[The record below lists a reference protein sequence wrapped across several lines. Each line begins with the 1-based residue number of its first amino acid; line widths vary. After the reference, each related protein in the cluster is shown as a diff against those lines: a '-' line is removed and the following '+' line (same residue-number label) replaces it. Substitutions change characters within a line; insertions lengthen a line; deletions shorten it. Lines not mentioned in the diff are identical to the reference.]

1 MADDRRSGPR
11 RRWRT
16 FTALRPEEKHD
27 RHAGREKY
35 LSGRYREHVRG
46 ASREGIFRLRG
57 ELHLA
62 TTHDGRRATRVGA
75 PSRAGAERRWRTARG
90 NFPPQCTAFELQAN
104 RGIRDLGTR
113 LSSQCRFENQA
124 HGPCRADRQTT
135 RSQRD
140 GCLVNERYFAIVNP
154 AAGSGRC
161 GKLAPAALERLRS
174 AGLDIE
180 VRKTRAPGEAVVFA
194 NSAYAEGYRNFIAV
208 GGDGTGFEIVNGLFP
223 AAALEGRAALGFLPL
238 GTGNSFLRDFTERG
252 ADYAIEAIRT
262 RRRRPCDVIRLNHAG
277 GTLFY
282 INTLNI
288 GFAADVATL
297 TNRHLK
303 RLGELGY
310 LAGVLVSLARLRR
323 RSFPLRADGERD
335 DRRCLF
341 LAFSNSKYTG
351 GKMMIAPQASI
362 GSGAIIILPPVY

>member
-1 MADDRRSGPR
+1 
-11 RRWRT
+11 
-16 FTALRPEEKHD
+16 
-27 RHAGREKY
+27 
-35 LSGRYREHVRG
+35 
-46 ASREGIFRLRG
+46 
-57 ELHLA
+57 
-62 TTHDGRRATRVGA
+62 
-75 PSRAGAERRWRTARG
+75 
-90 NFPPQCTAFELQAN
+90 
-104 RGIRDLGTR
+104 
-113 LSSQCRFENQA
+113 
-124 HGPCRADRQTT
+124 
-135 RSQRD
+135 
-140 GCLVNERYFAIVNP
+140 VNVRYFAIVNP

-161 GKLAPAALERLRS
+161 GKLAPAAIERLRS

-180 VRKTRAPGEAVVFA
+180 VRKTRAPGEAVVLA
-194 NSAYAEGYRNFIAV
+194 NGAYAEGYRNFIAV

-362 GSGAIIILPPVY
+362 GSGAIEYVHWGPIGRFGLVRNLATLFDGSHIRHPLASRRTATRIEFDIEAPVDVVVDGEVLTLEVKSLEVLPNALDVMV

>member
-1 MADDRRSGPR
+1 M
-11 RRWRT
+11 
-16 FTALRPEEKHD
+16 
-27 RHAGREKY
+27 
-35 LSGRYREHVRG
+35 
-46 ASREGIFRLRG
+46 
-57 ELHLA
+57 
-62 TTHDGRRATRVGA
+62 
-75 PSRAGAERRWRTARG
+75 
-90 NFPPQCTAFELQAN
+90 
-104 RGIRDLGTR
+104 
-113 LSSQCRFENQA
+113 
-124 HGPCRADRQTT
+124 
-135 RSQRD
+135 
-140 GCLVNERYFAIVNP
+140 NERYFAIVNP

-223 AAALEGRAALGFLPL
+223 AAASEGRAALGFLPL

-362 GSGAIIILPPVY
+362 GSGAIEYVHWGPIGRFGLVRNLATLFDGSHIRHPLASRRTATRIEFDIEAPVDVVVDGEVLTLEVKSLEVLPNALDVMV